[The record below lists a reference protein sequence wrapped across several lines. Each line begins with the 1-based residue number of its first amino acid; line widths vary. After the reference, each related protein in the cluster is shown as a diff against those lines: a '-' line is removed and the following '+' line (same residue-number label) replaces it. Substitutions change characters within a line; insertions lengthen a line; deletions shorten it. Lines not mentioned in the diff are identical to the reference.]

1 MWVPLLFAVSVG
13 VGVLVLAT
21 NFLNSSGTSGTP
33 EASDRENAS
42 TLESTLSLGFMDS
55 SGPGIE
61 SVEVVGTSA
70 TVYVDGDLTEAE
82 ADYVC
87 DYTLDAAAELSEQGT
102 WDSED
107 GLGGQLLEVSVRNS
121 NGLFDRTSCSW

>member
-102 WDSED
+102 WDSSY
-107 GLGGQLLEVSVRNS
+107 LAPV
-121 NGLFDRTSCSW
+121 